1 VVVAAVEVTATTM
14 MNGLLKNVTVLSHLL
29 LGFHTMNDE
38 CVICLAHITGD
49 TGVAILECRHT
60 FHLQC
65 VFTWFQEQEGNASC
79 PCCRRAA
86 FYDLPVEEDDNDNYS
101 DNEEDGDTV
110 SIYSSEGEEENNS
123 VNVDQFSGVHLQITV
138 GPEGRSVLGL
148 TG

>member
-1 VVVAAVEVTATTM
+1 
-14 MNGLLKNVTVLSHLL
+14 
-29 LGFHTMNDE
+29 
-38 CVICLAHITGD
+38 VICLAPITGD
-49 TGVAILECRHT
+49 AGVAILECRHA

-65 VFTWFQEQEGNASC
+65 VFTWFQEQDGDASC

-86 FYDLPVEEDDNDNYS
+86 FYDLPVEEDDNDN
-101 DNEEDGDTV
+101 DNDDDEDGDTV

-123 VNVDQFSGVHLQITV
+123 VNVDHFSVLHLQITV